1 MTATLV
7 TVVGIDP
14 GLVNTGV
21 VVLRANTRQH
31 HLNVEHFVIDGKVN
45 HAKQVAELLDSL
57 GYSTKHVFIEAFR
70 ERGNQYAQDK
80 AMRELMADFR
90 SVLPKATVLDNMG
103 VKKIVPTEILGIFGM
118 DNFPTTHHR
127 DLESA
132 ARILVYG
139 MLKDDKLNEVVYSI
153 VSDYVHLR
161 PWSVM
166 SV

>member
-1 MTATLV
+1 MSIV
-7 TVVGIDP
+7 TVTGIDP

-31 HLNVEHFVIDGKVN
+31 HLNVEHFVIDGAN
-45 HAKQVAELLDSL
+45 HARQVVELLDEL
-57 GYSTKHVFIEAFR
+57 GYGDKHVFIEAFR

-80 AMRELMADFR
+80 VMRELMADFR

-103 VKKIVPTEILGIFGM
+103 VKKIVTTETLGIFGM

-132 ARILVYG
+132 ARILLYG
-139 MLKDDKLNEVVYSI
+139 MLKDDKLNKVVYEI
-153 VSDYVHLR
+153 VSDYVHHQ

>member
-1 MTATLV
+1 MSIV
-7 TVVGIDP
+7 TVTGIDP

-21 VVLRANTRQH
+21 VVLRADTRRK
-31 HLNVEHFVIDGKVN
+31 HLDVEHFVIDGAN
-45 HAKQVAELLDSL
+45 HARQVVELLDEL
-57 GYSTKHVFIEAFR
+57 GYGDKHVFIEAFR
-70 ERGNQYAQDK
+70 ERGNQYIQDA

-103 VKKIVPTEILGIFGM
+103 VKKIVSAETLRIFGIT
-118 DNFPTTHHR
+118 NFPTTHHR

-132 ARILVYG
+132 GRILLLG
-139 MLKDDKLNEVVYSI
+139 MLKDDALNKVVYQI
-153 VSDYVHLR
+153 VSDYVHHR

>member
-1 MTATLV
+1 MSIV
-7 TVVGIDP
+7 TVTGIDP
-14 GLVNTGV
+14 GLVNTGM

-45 HAKQVAELLDSL
+45 HAEQVAELLDSL

-80 AMRELMADFR
+80 AMRELMVDFR

-103 VKKIVPTEILGIFGM
+103 VKKIVATETLGIFGM
-118 DNFPTTHHR
+118 NNFPTTHHR

-132 ARILVYG
+132 ARILLYG

-153 VSDYVHLR
+153 VSDYVHHR

>member
-1 MTATLV
+1 MTLV
-7 TVVGIDP
+7 TVIGIDP

-45 HAKQVAELLDSL
+45 HAAQVAELLDDL
-57 GYSTKHVFIEAFR
+57 GYSTKHVFIEGFR

-80 AMRELMADFR
+80 AMRELMTNFR
-90 SVLPKATVLDNMG
+90 SVLPKAVVLDNMG
-103 VKKIVPTEILGIFGM
+103 VKKIVPAETLGIFGM

-132 ARILVYG
+132 ARILLYG

-153 VSDYVHLR
+153 VSDYVHHR

>member
-1 MTATLV
+1 MTLV
-7 TVVGIDP
+7 TVIGIDP

-57 GYSTKHVFIEAFR
+57 GYSTKHVFIEGFR

-80 AMRELMADFR
+80 AMRDLMVDFR

-103 VKKIVPTEILGIFGM
+103 VKKIVPTDILGIFGM
-118 DNFPTTHHR
+118 DNFPATHHR

-132 ARILVYG
+132 ARILIYG

-153 VSDYVHLR
+153 VSGYVHLR

>member
-1 MTATLV
+1 MTLV
-7 TVVGIDP
+7 TVIGSDP

-90 SVLPKATVLDNMG
+90 AVLPKALVLDNMG

-132 ARILVYG
+132 ARILIYG
-139 MLKDDKLNEVVYSI
+139 MLKDDKLNVVVYEI

>member
-1 MTATLV
+1 MPLV
-7 TVVGIDP
+7 TVIGIDP

-57 GYSTKHVFIEAFR
+57 GYSTKHVFIEGFR

-80 AMRELMADFR
+80 AMRELMANFR

-103 VKKIVPTEILGIFGM
+103 VKKIVPIETLGIFGM
-118 DNFPTTHHR
+118 DDFPTTHHR

-132 ARILVYG
+132 ARILLYG
-139 MLKDDKLNEVVYSI
+139 MLKDDKLNKVVYEI
-153 VSDYVHLR
+153 VSDYVHFQ

>member
-1 MTATLV
+1 MTLV
-7 TVVGIDP
+7 TVIGIDP
-14 GLVNTGV
+14 GLVNTGM

-31 HLNVEHFVIDGKVN
+31 HLNVEHFVIDGKAN

-90 SVLPKATVLDNMG
+90 SVLPKAMVLDNMG
-103 VKKIVPTEILGIFGM
+103 VKKIVPTETLGIFGM
-118 DNFPTTHHR
+118 DDFPATHHR

-166 SV
+166 SA

>member
-1 MTATLV
+1 MPLV
-7 TVVGIDP
+7 TVIGIDP

-45 HAKQVAELLDSL
+45 HAKQVTELLDSL
-57 GYSTKHVFIEAFR
+57 GYSTKHVFIEGFR

-80 AMRELMADFR
+80 AMRELMANFR

-132 ARILVYG
+132 ARILLYG
-139 MLKDDKLNEVVYSI
+139 MLKDDKLNKVVYEI
-153 VSDYVHLR
+153 VSDYVHFQ

>member
-1 MTATLV
+1 MTLV
-7 TVVGIDP
+7 TVTGIDP

-153 VSDYVHLR
+153 VSDYVRLR
-161 PWSVM
+161 SWSVM

>member
-1 MTATLV
+1 MTLV
-7 TVVGIDP
+7 TVIGIDP

-21 VVLRANTRQH
+21 VVLRADTRH
-31 HLNVEHFVIDGKVN
+31 RHLNVEHFVIDGAN
-45 HAKQVAELLDSL
+45 HARQVVELLDEL
-57 GYSTKHVFIEAFR
+57 GYGDKHVFIEAFR

-80 AMRELMADFR
+80 TMRELMAAFR

-103 VKKIVPTEILGIFGM
+103 VKKIVTTGTLGIFGM

-132 ARILVYG
+132 ARILLLG
-139 MLKDDKLNEVVYSI
+139 MLKDDKLNKVVYEI
-153 VSDYVHLR
+153 VSDYVHHQ

>member
-1 MTATLV
+1 MTLV
-7 TVVGIDP
+7 TAIGIDP

-80 AMRELMADFR
+80 AMRDLMVDFR

-132 ARILVYG
+132 ARILIYG
-139 MLKDDKLNEVVYSI
+139 MLKDDKLNEVVYEI

>member
-1 MTATLV
+1 MSLV
-7 TVVGIDP
+7 TVIGIDP

-132 ARILVYG
+132 ARILLYG
-139 MLKDDKLNEVVYSI
+139 MLKDDRLNEVVYEI